1 MDDFLIVMVETFRHR
16 VVQHEAHIRPV
27 ELEKRIRR
35 HDEDPGACAE
45 SPGIR
50 HPLLAGQTCVVGE
63 RWETAAIEQLCDVL
77 RQTMLCAVDDACF
90 AFMAAQKIEEKRCLA
105 LWTMHRQKEI
115 QTFELMPDEK
125 WMLK

>member
-1 MDDFLIVMVETFRHR
+1 M
-16 VVQHEAHIRPV
+16 
-27 ELEKRIRR
+27 
-35 HDEDPGACAE
+35 
-45 SPGIR
+45 
-50 HPLLAGQTCVVGE
+50 VGE